1 MASILVIDDERAVR
15 ESLAKILRRE
25 GHEVRTAASGEE
37 GLRMWREQGAAVVIL
52 DIHMPGFDGIEMLVQ
67 LRALEPLL
75 PVIVISGGDQTHT
88 LGLLG
93 DAKLLGAVRALAK
106 PFSLSEITAAV
117 NHALGTGD
125 GQAAG

>member
-25 GHEVRTAASGEE
+25 GHEVRTAADGVE